1 MRKKIEKSCAMTIL
15 GTLLVS
21 SIPFHQ
27 GWAATKN
34 LKVNSQNVVLTV
46 GKTKTL
52 SANMNATFKT
62 SNKKVVSLKNVKK
75 KKCTLVAKKQGSCTI
90 TVKAKNKKTIKVKV
104 KVNKKIL
111 KQPEVTESA
120 EPQNTD
126 KAEATPIAP
135 ETILP
140 VKTLSPEEK
149 EELDKARSPEPMPAI
164 KETIMPQQTE
174 DIKPTIT
181 PTVTSSS
188 AILPEDTETMG
199 GKVNNLGY
207 NLSKLLAQ
215 TEEKDGN
222 RIISSYSIL
231 MALTMLDNGADGET
245 KAEIEKTLGITDL
258 DSWNEEFSKYL
269 KNNCNDTIQNHDANE
284 KDENDGMLFY
294 KDLRFEPELSS
305 ANSFWYNDTQYS
317 FNSKIQ
323 KDYMNKLKTNY
334 LAHCMPMD
342 FSSSDRNPKDDIN
355 KWVEDKTNQKIKDL
369 LSDNLE
375 KDKIEAVLVNTL
387 YFNGC
392 WENIFDEQLTREKDF
407 YGRDKITK
415 VDMMQQ
421 SEEYYSYYEQDS
433 IMGLELPFYG
443 DSDLVMD
450 IITSKEQDKDGISL
464 YEQMSNTEKNKFY
477 QSLGNAKVQ
486 LVNLKLPKFKL
497 EYGTVNITNQ
507 LKDLGMKQ
515 AFDRKFADF
524 PGMRGDNLE
533 NIFVDQVLHKAVIEV
548 GEAGATAAAATA
560 VIMEAASAVDP
571 SKKPT
576 PIDFHVNRPFIFAIR
591 DKKTNMIYFMGQIA
605 NLEKNK

>member
-1 MRKKIEKSCAMTIL
+1 MKKRIKKVCAITML
-15 GTLLVS
+15 GTLLVGNV
-21 SIPFHQ
+21 PMYQ
-27 GWAATKN
+27 GMAASKN
-34 LKVNSQNVVLTV
+34 LKVNSKNITLTV
-46 GKTKTL
+46 GKKKTL
-52 SANMNATFKT
+52 SANMSVAFKT
-62 SNKKVVSLKNVKK
+62 SNKKVVSLKSIKK
-75 KKCTLVAKKQGSCTI
+75 KKCTLIAKKTGSCII
-90 TVKAKNKKTIKVKV
+90 TVKAKNQKTIKVKV
-104 KVNKKIL
+104 EVKKTNPKITINPTPTTKVITT
-111 KQPEVTESA
+111 Q
-120 EPQNTD
+120 
-126 KAEATPIAP
+126 TPIV
-135 ETILP
+135 TI
-140 VKTLSPEEK
+140 E
-149 EELDKARSPEPMPAI
+149 
-164 KETIMPQQTE
+164 
-174 DIKPTIT
+174 PTIT
-181 PTVTSSS
+181 QTVTSSS
-188 AILPEDTETMG
+188 AILQEDTETMG

-245 KAEIEKTLGITDL
+245 KKEIEKALGITDL

-284 KDENDGMLFY
+284 KDENDGMWFY
-294 KDLRFEPELSS
+294 KDLRFEPELSC

-317 FNSKIQ
+317 FDSKIQ

-342 FSSSDRNPKDDIN
+342 FSNSDRNPKDDIN

-369 LSDNLE
+369 LSENLE

-450 IITSKEQDKDGISL
+450 IITSQEQDKDGISL

-477 QSLGNAKVQ
+477 QSLGNAKEQ

-515 AFDRKFADF
+515 AFDKNFADF